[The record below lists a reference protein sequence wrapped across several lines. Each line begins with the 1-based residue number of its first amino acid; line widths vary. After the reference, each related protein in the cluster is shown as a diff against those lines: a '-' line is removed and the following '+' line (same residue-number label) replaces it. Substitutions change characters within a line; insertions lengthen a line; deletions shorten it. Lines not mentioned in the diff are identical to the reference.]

1 MSNGDYYQCLYM
13 SNGDYYQC
21 LYIFPLI
28 FTHDITEILLK
39 VALNTINHLRF
50 LLQCEIALRNP
61 FSQKQM
67 NDSIY
72 IYIIKQTSNYL
83 S

>member
-1 MSNGDYYQCLYM
+1 M

-39 VALNTINHLRF
+39 VALNTQNPVTGSYSL
-50 LLQCEIALRNP
+50 EIKSTEIGVFFRKNL
-61 FSQKQM
+61 FSVV
-67 NDSIY
+67 NNVIG
-72 IYIIKQTSNYL
+72 L
-83 S
+83 